1 MSRWLLPRP
10 RLLGILLLWFRVQQY
25 FDLFSTLD
33 ALGLHICKQT
43 SIREQGRGK
52 SNYTHNSIFTGEMN
66 CGMCGG
72 QLTVWPGLVSFSPDL
87 LCRLY
92 QLPHCPLLTA
102 HYHIVFN
109 TTIYSTS
116 VATFKNESIFM
127 RQKFYYGMQVR
138 QFIS

>member
-1 MSRWLLPRP
+1 
-10 RLLGILLLWFRVQQY
+10 
-25 FDLFSTLD
+25 
-33 ALGLHICKQT
+33 
-43 SIREQGRGK
+43 
-52 SNYTHNSIFTGEMN
+52 
-66 CGMCGG
+66 MCGG

-109 TTIYSTS
+109 TTTYSTS
-116 VATFKNESIFM
+116 VATLKNESIFI